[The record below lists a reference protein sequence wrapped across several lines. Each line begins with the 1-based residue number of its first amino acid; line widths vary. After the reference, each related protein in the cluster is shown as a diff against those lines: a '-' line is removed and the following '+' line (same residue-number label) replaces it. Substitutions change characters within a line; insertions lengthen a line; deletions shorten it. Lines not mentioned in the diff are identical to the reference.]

1 MWVVQRELD
10 GRPHWWTPDP
20 RCDDLY
26 SEWTADWRNA
36 TAIPSRDDAITLA
49 SFYGAEV
56 VQRHE
61 VAV

>member
-1 MWVVQRELD
+1 MWVIQRELD
-10 GRPHWWTPDP
+10 SRWHWWTPDP

-56 VQRHE
+56 VQVQE